1 MEWRPQNIWKLQAT
15 SSLKKQKKNPKNP
28 PKTKADFIFF
38 FKWVKESTDVI
49 NVSMYSKYNLE
60 PVEL

>member
-1 MEWRPQNIWKLQAT
+1 MKAMKHLKMQAT
-15 SSLKKQKKNPKNP
+15 SSVKKEQGSG
-28 PKTKADFIFF
+28 FF

-60 PVEL
+60 PV